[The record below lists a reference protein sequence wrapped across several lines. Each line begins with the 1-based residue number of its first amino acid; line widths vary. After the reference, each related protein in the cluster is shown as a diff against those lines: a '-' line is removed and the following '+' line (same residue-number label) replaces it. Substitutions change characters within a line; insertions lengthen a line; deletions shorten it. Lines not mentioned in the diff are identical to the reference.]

1 MSTSDLYQERKSA
14 IHLLRSG
21 CSPKEVAAELN
32 RSIVWV
38 CQWQERFEKNGWA
51 GLESQSR
58 APKEHGRKL
67 SPKIQQAIIQA
78 RSELEAEAT
87 EGEGLKYMGSP
98 AVLARLKRKKIAP
111 LPSLAR
117 IERVLRAGGMTRT
130 KKSTEAEIKYP
141 PWQPNQ
147 PHPLIQVDIVP
158 HYLRGGERVAGFNGL
173 DVVWRYP
180 TGQAFAQR
188 RAEDAK
194 QFLLHVWQQIGLSG
208 YTQVDNEG
216 CFSGGFTHQA
226 VLGQVVR
233 SALWVGTELV
243 FSPIRHPESNCF
255 VERFHQDY
263 DDHIW
268 HNTTLQNIAD
278 VNQRSTT
285 FFQNYR
291 QSEHHSALNGQSPAE
306 VHFQR
311 HPQLLPP
318 DFELPEGKIPL
329 TEGQIHFMR
338 RVSDAGTVSVLNLEW
353 AVPHDPD
360 PPKAVWVTLQFALT
374 GATLRIYDAAP
385 DVDARVCLVAYP
397 FPVSET
403 IHPKLTSMQPSQ
415 PNKSQGE
422 YLMQLPLEFF
432 TISARSTAKMVAEFL
447 AMY

>member
-1 MSTSDLYQERKSA
+1 
-14 IHLLRSG
+14 
-21 CSPKEVAAELN
+21 
-32 RSIVWV
+32 
-38 CQWQERFEKNGWA
+38 
-51 GLESQSR
+51 
-58 APKEHGRKL
+58 
-67 SPKIQQAIIQA
+67 
-78 RSELEAEAT
+78 
-87 EGEGLKYMGSP
+87 MGSP

-117 IERVLRAGGMTRT
+117 IERVLRAVGMTRT
-130 KKSTEAEIKYP
+130 KKSTEAEIKSP

-158 HYLRGGERVAGFNGL
+158 PYLRGGERVAGFNGL

-226 VLGQVVR
+226 VLGQVGP
-233 SALWVGTELV
+233 SAWWVGTELV

-278 VNQRSTT
+278 VNQRSPT

-291 QSEHHSALNGQSPAE
+291 QSQHHSALNGQSPAE

-318 DFELPEGKIPL
+318 DFELPEGKSPL

-360 PPKAVWVTLQFALT
+360 PPKAVWVTIQFALT